1 MGLQATN
8 AGIDFQQRVSA
19 YMMILMEFDMDI
31 SLALQVN
38 KSNTIKEIN
47 FEDCESIDDLVI
59 TLDSGKKLYFQMKRT
74 ISLSD
79 DAESEFYGVCEQF
92 VKQFLKQ
99 NENDLAYILAIRTEP
114 SKAISVKLKRIL
126 EGIRLANNLEV
137 IDKLNREERTIF
149 GKVSAN
155 IKTIY
160 KKYTSKDI
168 SEDDLLKLLLRIYVE
183 LFDIESGEEYEKT
196 IKLILWN
203 LIEVDV
209 ELFWRTFISKA
220 VEYGANRRC
229 LSQENLKE
237 QCKSYFKENKTES
250 NILTEPFWGRV
261 WKEGCK
267 DIEVQIDYVLAIPTQ
282 TTREEMSIEEDT
294 IFYFELYRFDDSK
307 KKDSLKYIA
316 PNKMIWQ
323 NGLEFEVLFRC
334 SSQERCGNYIEQE
347 LSKKLEDLE
356 NKYKVIAWPV
366 KEHFPYTEVELLHKE
381 VLEKSFESSKECRCA
396 NCGKAIF
403 DDKVYIIEIDNEECK
418 NTVGMAHETC
428 VRPVD
433 RIIGEANIPGIEDY
447 SYLKHFDI
455 DYWAKM
461 VIKGKRVWEN
471 IELMAAKCSPLVID
485 ADEVFHDGNYCLYQ
499 ILDNGDKRYTL
510 NRGVIDR
517 LSRKGAELLQEKFNE
532 NLITAKNEGNPFGY
546 SSKSYIYGRYAKI
559 LEQVGDKEDFIECIE
574 AKVELYNESVAK
586 IYNDCETYY
595 VPIIYLSVEGD
606 PFILPNGVFP
616 MITNPFELPKYIKN
630 WEKMGIEMPDYEVCI
645 IKDDNEFILKMISLI
660 NNGILPVANGMF
672 APNKNMIRGTHIHL
686 MWEVEEQYQEEV
698 EKAAE
703 EIKK

>member
-99 NENDLAYILAIRTEP
+99 NENDLAYILAIRTES

-294 IFYFELYRFDDSK
+294 IFYFEL
-307 KKDSLKYIA
+307 
-316 PNKMIWQ
+316 
-323 NGLEFEVLFRC
+323 
-334 SSQERCGNYIEQE
+334 
-347 LSKKLEDLE
+347 
-356 NKYKVIAWPV
+356 
-366 KEHFPYTEVELLHKE
+366 
-381 VLEKSFESSKECRCA
+381 
-396 NCGKAIF
+396 
-403 DDKVYIIEIDNEECK
+403 
-418 NTVGMAHETC
+418 
-428 VRPVD
+428 
-433 RIIGEANIPGIEDY
+433 
-447 SYLKHFDI
+447 
-455 DYWAKM
+455 
-461 VIKGKRVWEN
+461 
-471 IELMAAKCSPLVID
+471 
-485 ADEVFHDGNYCLYQ
+485 YCLYQ